1 MPKGLK
7 QKTLDGFLGLDERTG
22 LATLPEQLRPVES
35 QARFGLVRT
44 MACDAVLNETRSNP
58 LLKELCRVLL
68 LRPGKLVR
76 KSKRVRKGQG
86 AGPEDA
92 KLGCYSLGGWEL
104 GTFGGQ
110 SHEHGRS
117 IRKGEVGFP
126 WETLKHTTSLGG
138 IAKAFHLFLACW
150 GALDPLEPP
159 DPAWSILPGVY

>member
-22 LATLPEQLRPVES
+22 LATLPEQLRLVES

-44 MACDAVLNETRSNP
+44 MACDAVLNETWSNP
-58 LLKELCRVLL
+58 LLKELRRVLL

-92 KLGCYSLGGWEL
+92 KLGCYSLGGYQLGGWEL

-117 IRKGEVGFP
+117 IRNGEVGFP
-126 WETLKHTTSLGG
+126 WENLKHTTSLGG
-138 IAKAFHLFLACW
+138 IAKAFHLFLAC
-150 GALDPLEPP
+150 
-159 DPAWSILPGVY
+159 

>member
-44 MACDAVLNETRSNP
+44 MACDAVLNETWSNP
-58 LLKELCRVLL
+58 LLKELRRVLL

-86 AGPEDA
+86 AGPKDA
-92 KLGCYSLGGWEL
+92 KLGGYSLGGWEL

-110 SHEHGRS
+110 SQEHGRS
-117 IRKGEVGFP
+117 IRKGIGR
-126 WETLKHTTSLGG
+126 TCLGDS
-138 IAKAFHLFLACW
+138 KAYNVPRGDC
-150 GALDPLEPP
+150 
-159 DPAWSILPGVY
+159 